1 MTWNE
6 ENKNELIESQEQIDK
21 RKNERIDFILQ
32 IIYLVFFFIF
42 LFILCF
48 YFLNS
53 VTLEVLVLQQKI
65 PFQWEFTDFWQIVR
79 DNLHWTIIV
88 SILLSPILPTLWY
101 KFEIVG

>member
-6 ENKNELIESQEQIDK
+6 ENKNELIESQEQINK
-21 RKNERIDFILQ
+21 RKNERIDFILG
-32 IIYLVFFFIF
+32 IIV
-42 LFILCF
+42 LFILLIIFFTLFF
-48 YFLNS
+48 YLLNF
-53 VTLEVLVLQQKI
+53 VTLGILILQQKI

-88 SILLSPILPTLWY
+88 SILLAPILPALWY